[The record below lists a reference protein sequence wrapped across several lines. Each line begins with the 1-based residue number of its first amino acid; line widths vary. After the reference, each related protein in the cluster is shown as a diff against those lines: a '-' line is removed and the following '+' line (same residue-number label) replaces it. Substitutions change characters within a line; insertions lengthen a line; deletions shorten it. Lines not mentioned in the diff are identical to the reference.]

1 MKAEKPWLIKFTYME
16 VSQMGLFDM
25 LFGAE
30 KKEAALMEKRFRE
43 VAIVARYTAPEK
55 TAEAN
60 ANSTAP
66 NFGEVVFKYKR
77 SNKWIHH
84 KVILREDVGGIKE
97 GDQWIVKFDEE
108 YTRIVAVHRPLS
120 AGSVYRIVDDE
131 E

>member
-1 MKAEKPWLIKFTYME
+1 
-16 VSQMGLFDM
+16 MGLFDM

-43 VAIVARYTAPEK
+43 VAIVARYTVPEK
-55 TAEAN
+55 TVE

-108 YTRIVAVHRPLS
+108 YSRIVAVHRSLS
-120 AGSVYRIVDDE
+120 ASSVYRIVDDE